1 MTDDTTLNLLTA
13 VARRLT
19 GKQIKIRDREP
30 ATKGLLGEI
39 HRDLEGVLI
48 VDISPAI
55 TSDEKRLRVF
65 LHELAHAKH
74 HNYLRSDYYKAAPNS
89 QPRPQLTASDWRQE
103 DTAEK
108 QAAEWLEWGRNKA
121 RELIPQIY
129 KIAPIDA
136 ILISLLA
143 YRS

>member
-1 MTDDTTLNLLTA
+1 MTEIQLKLLTA
-13 VARRLT
+13 VAERLT
-19 GKQIKIRDREP
+19 GKQIRVRERVP

-39 HRDLEGVLI
+39 HRDLLGNLI
-48 VDISPAI
+48 IDISPEI
-55 TSDEKRLRVF
+55 QTDEKRLRVF

-89 QPRPQLTASDWRQE
+89 QPGPQLTASDWRQE